1 MLLLIHV
8 VNVGTVTGF
17 GLLFSNGW
25 QVNCHM
31 RLADSVE
38 LLHLLLIISAVDD
51 LVNGQNM

>member
-8 VNVGTVTGF
+8 VNVGTVSGF
-17 GLLFSNGW
+17 GLLFSDGW

-31 RLADSVE
+31 RLAHSVE
-38 LLHLLLIISAVDD
+38 LLQLLLIISVEDD